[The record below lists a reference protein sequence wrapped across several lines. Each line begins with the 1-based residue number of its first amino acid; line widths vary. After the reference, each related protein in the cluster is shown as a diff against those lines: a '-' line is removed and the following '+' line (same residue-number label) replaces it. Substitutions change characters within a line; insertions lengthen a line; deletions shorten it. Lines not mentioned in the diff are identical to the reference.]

1 MKSIGRTALL
11 AAVALTFAAS
21 AQATVWNSTSVT
33 SNPAANHVNSAGYSI
48 DVGNTSTMTADG
60 ISVSV
65 TAWSNTNQ
73 TGVVNETSVGTSTN
87 SLNYTLE
94 SAYLGQWS
102 GSGYGVTNRDRT
114 YDGTSSGDE
123 GEGQNPEHALDN
135 EDRYDSLL
143 FSFSGAANGVILSSV
158 YKGWVSTDSDIS
170 VWAYTGG
177 ETTSTDLTG
186 ATYDNLGSGWELVGH
201 YSGSYSTGT
210 VNINSSGLS
219 SSYWLIGAYTPVG
232 GANYTENNDHM
243 KLLKL
248 TGTAA
253 NCSSTPDAPG
263 CNTTTGNGTVPEPSS
278 LALLGLGLFG
288 LLRMRRAEKTAN

>member
-1 MKSIGRTALL
+1 MRSFGRTTLF
-11 AAVALTFAAS
+11 AAVTLMFAAS
-21 AQATVWNSTSVT
+21 AQATVWTSTGVT
-33 SNPAANHVNSAGYSI
+33 SNPAANHLNSAGHSI
-48 DVGNTSTMTADG
+48 DIGNTSTMSADG

-87 SLNYTLE
+87 SLAYTLE
-94 SAYLGQWS
+94 SAYLGHWS

-114 YDGTSSGDE
+114 NDGASTGDE
-123 GEGQNPEHALDN
+123 GEGVSPEHALDN

-158 YKGWVSTDSDIS
+158 FKGWVQTDSDIS
-170 VWAYTGG
+170 VWAYTDGV
-177 ETTSTDLTG
+177 TTSTDLTG
-186 ATYDNLGSGWELVGH
+186 ATYSNLGSGWELVGH
-201 YSGSYSTGT
+201 YSGTSSTGT

-232 GANYTENNDHM
+232 GASFTTNNDHM
-243 KLLKL
+243 KILKL

-253 NCSSTPDAPG
+253 NCTTTPNAPG
-263 CNTTTGNGTVPEPSS
+263 CSTTTGNGIPEPSS
-278 LALLGLGLFG
+278 LALLGLGLLG
-288 LLRMRRAEKTAN
+288 LLKMRRRENAAN

>member
-1 MKSIGRTALL
+1 MRSIARTTLF

-21 AQATVWNSTSVT
+21 AQATVWTSTGVT
-33 SNPAANHVNSAGYSI
+33 SNPAANHVNSAGWSI
-48 DVGNTSTMTADG
+48 DVGNTSTMSADG

-73 TGVVNETSVGTSTN
+73 TGVVNETSVGPSTN
-87 SLNYTLE
+87 SLAYTLE
-94 SAYLGQWS
+94 SAYLGHWS

-114 YDGTSSGDE
+114 TDGASSGDE
-123 GEGQNPEHALDN
+123 GDGVSPEHALDN

-143 FSFSGAANGVILSSV
+143 FSFSGAANGVVLSSV

-170 VWAYTGG
+170 VWAYTDGV
-177 ETTSTDLTG
+177 TTSTDLTG

-201 YSGSYSTGT
+201 YSGTSSNGS
-210 VNINSSGLS
+210 VSINSSGLS

-232 GANYTENNDHM
+232 GASFTTNNDHM
-243 KLLKL
+243 KILSI

-253 NCSSTPDAPG
+253 NCTTTPNAPG
-263 CNTTTGNGTVPEPSS
+263 CSTTTGNGAIPEPSS
-278 LALLGLGLFG
+278 LALLGLGLLG
-288 LLRMRRAEKTAN
+288 LLRMRRRENVAN